1 MLSFLLTLKRMLRAC
16 LRAWKDK
23 EFQVLFVLTFL
34 TLTSGTIF
42 YSTVEGLRPIDA
54 LYFSVVTLTTVGDA
68 NLARKLILERY
79 LQSYTYLLGLD

>member
-1 MLSFLLTLKRMLRAC
+1 MIDFPVTTGILFGRGSLMLSFMLTLKRMLKAC

-42 YSTVEGLRPIDA
+42 YSTVEG
-54 LYFSVVTLTTVGDA
+54 VT
-68 NLARKLILERY
+68 
-79 LQSYTYLLGLD
+79 SS